1 MEKKKKMRDYSWG
14 NEEEEKEEKNPP
26 MSVHEFARDSVG
38 HASEEFN
45 AVEVVNNRIYFY
57 SGVTRPKV
65 LKLNKNIFSLSM
77 NMISK
82 SIPLEYDPPPIKL
95 HINSYGGSVFAG
107 LAALDYIKNS
117 KVPVETIVDGCAA
130 SAATLMSVVG
140 SHRKIHRNS
149 CMLVH
154 QLSGALWGKFHEMQD
169 DMENSEMLMKKIKN
183 IYKEY
188 TRIPKKEL
196 DKILKH
202 DLWWEAEKCLE
213 YGLVDEI
220 I

>member
-1 MEKKKKMRDYSWG
+1 MRDYFWG
-14 NEEEEKEEKNPP
+14 NNEEKEEDQPRTI
-26 MSVHEFARDSVG
+26 HEVLRESLG
-38 HASEEFN
+38 HASEDSN
-45 AVEVVNNRIYFY
+45 AVEIVNNRIYFY

-65 LKLNKNIFSLSM
+65 LKLNKNIFSLNV
-77 NMISK
+77 NMLAK
-82 SIPLEYDPPPIKL
+82 SGPLGYEPPPIKL

-107 LAALDYIKNS
+107 LAALDHIKKS
-117 KVPVETIVDGCAA
+117 KIPIETIIDGCAA
-130 SAATLMSVVG
+130 SSATLMSVVG
-140 SHRKIHRNS
+140 SHRSIHRNS

-154 QLSGALWGKFHEMQD
+154 QLSGAMWGKFQEMQD

-183 IYKEY
+183 IYQEH

-196 DKILKH
+196 DNILKH